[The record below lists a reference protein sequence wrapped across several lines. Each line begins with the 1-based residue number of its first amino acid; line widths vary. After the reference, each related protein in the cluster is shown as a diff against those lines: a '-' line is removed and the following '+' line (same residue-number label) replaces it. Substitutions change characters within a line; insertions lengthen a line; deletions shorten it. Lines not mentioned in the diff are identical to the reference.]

1 MPQSYAETSLGTVR
15 TRIGTRAFAVGFFT
29 GLAFIIATN
38 MYGYNR
44 MREAECF
51 DCIQGF
57 GFPIRLYESGT
68 ILHLERI
75 LWYGLIA
82 DVLVAI
88 SIGAVIGLLCH
99 FFKKVRGHRL
109 S

>member
-1 MPQSYAETSLGTVR
+1 MRESYTATFYR
-15 TRIGTRAFAVGFFT
+15 TMRTPIRTKAFAVGFFG
-29 GLAFIIATN
+29 GLFLLVAVN
-38 MYGYNR
+38 LYGYNN
-44 MREAECF
+44 MYEEECF

-57 GFPIRLYESGT
+57 GFPFRLYESGT

-88 SIGAVIGLLCH
+88 SVGIGIGLVCH
-99 FFKKVRGHRL
+99 FSKNISGRL

>member
-1 MPQSYAETSLGTVR
+1 MFLL
-15 TRIGTRAFAVGFFT
+15 IAV
-29 GLAFIIATN
+29 N

-44 MREAECF
+44 MYEAECF

-57 GFPIRLYESGT
+57 GFPFRLYESGT

-75 LWYGLIA
+75 LWHGLIA

-88 SIGAVIGLLCH
+88 SAGAVIGLLFH
-99 FFKKVRGHRL
+99 FFKKVRGPRL